1 MELNIT
7 FINVDCLPTSGQYSI
22 FVPSEKI
29 KELCFFMFSGGTE
42 MVLKWTNIW
51 EANVNYTVYSL
62 CANYYIFA
70 IVHEIIIKIVSC
82 ILAR

>member
-1 MELNIT
+1 
-7 FINVDCLPTSGQYSI
+7 
-22 FVPSEKI
+22 
-29 KELCFFMFSGGTE
+29 MFSGGTE